1 MTSPSSSPSFSPGD
15 HLVSFAGQ
23 CSTKRDLR
31 LLHGV
36 LIRRRRLLPV
46 ASAVA
51 ALAKLLRFAAVS
63 PAGDLRHA
71 AAILSLHLPF
81 ISSVSS
87 HLAFFYNTLM
97 RGLAASS
104 TPGAAIEL
112 FTAMR
117 RAGAAP
123 DAFTFTFVLKSCSRC
138 LSRRLLPSEFHA
150 QAIKHG
156 CLGAG
161 SSHVHVHNAL
171 LHAYSSRAAVGDA
184 RRVFDEM
191 PARDVISFSGLLT
204 LHLKANDLNA
214 ARMVFDQ
221 MPNRDVVSWTAMIS
235 AYAKARRPQEALALF
250 DAMPMQPDEVTMLSV
265 VSACTALGDLATG
278 ERVRQYVDSN
288 GFGWMVSLRNALMDM
303 YAKCGSLAEARALFD
318 SMNMRSLASWNTLI
332 SAYASH
338 GDVESTVALFYQM
351 LADVKAVKPD
361 GITLLAVLTA
371 YAHKGFVEEGRTM
384 FNAMLS
390 GNYGKVDL
398 TIQHYGCMV
407 DLLGR
412 AGQLEE
418 AYKMIEQ
425 MPIPSN
431 AVVWGALLG
440 ASRTHGDISMAER
453 AVQKLRNLNPEEG
466 GYYILLSDM
475 YAASGRTAE
484 AMEIRQIMNQAGAQ
498 KTTGQS
504 SWSTHCLSQL

>member
-1 MTSPSSSPSFSPGD
+1 MTPPSPSISPGD
-15 HLVSFAGQ
+15 LVSFAGK
-23 CSTKRDLR
+23 CSTKRKLR
-31 LLHGV
+31 LLHGA
-36 LIRRRRLLPV
+36 LLRRRHLLP
-46 ASAVA
+46 AADAVA

-71 AAILSLHLPF
+71 AALLSLHLPF
-81 ISSVSS
+81 LSSASS

-104 TPGAAIEL
+104 SPAAAIEL
-112 FTAMR
+112 FAAMR

-123 DAFTFTFVLKSCSRC
+123 DAYNFTYALKYCSR
-138 LSRRLLPSEFHA
+138 LVSQRRLPSDLNA

-171 LHAYSSRAAVGDA
+171 LHGYSSRAAVGDA

-204 LHLKANDLNA
+204 LHLKANDLDA
-214 ARMVFDQ
+214 ARVVFDQ
-221 MPNRDVVSWTAMIS
+221 MPHRDVVSWTAMIS
-235 AYAKARRPQEALALF
+235 AYARARRPREALALF
-250 DAMPMQPDEVTMLSV
+250 DAMPVQPDEVTMLCV
-265 VSACTALGDLATG
+265 VAACTALGDLATG
-278 ERVRQYVDSN
+278 ERVCQYVDSN

-303 YAKCGSLAEARALFD
+303 YAKCGSLTEARNLFD
-318 SMNMRSLASWNTLI
+318 GMTVRSLASWNTFI

-338 GDVESTVALFYQM
+338 GDVESTVALFHRM
-351 LADVKAVKPD
+351 LADGKSVKPD
-361 GITLLAVLTA
+361 GTTLLAVLTA
-371 YAHKGFVEEGRTM
+371 YAHKGFVEEGRAM
-384 FNAMLS
+384 FNAILS

-398 TIQHYGCMV
+398 TIEHYGCMV

-431 AVVWGALLG
+431 SVVWGALLG
-440 ASRTHGDISMAER
+440 ACRTHGDINMAER
-453 AVQKLRNLNPEEG
+453 AVQKLRSLNPEEG

-475 YAASGRTAE
+475 YAASGRTTE
-484 AMEIRQIMNQAGAQ
+484 AMEIRRIMNQAGAQ
-498 KTTGQS
+498 KTAGQS
-504 SWSTHCLSQL
+504 SWSTPCLPQP

>member
-1 MTSPSSSPSFSPGD
+1 M
-15 HLVSFAGQ
+15 
-23 CSTKRDLR
+23 
-31 LLHGV
+31 
-36 LIRRRRLLPV
+36 
-46 ASAVA
+46 
-51 ALAKLLRFAAVS
+51 
-63 PAGDLRHA
+63 
-71 AAILSLHLPF
+71 LSLHLPF
-81 ISSVSS
+81 VSLASS

-104 TPGAAIEL
+104 SPGSAIEL
-112 FTAMR
+112 FAAMR

-123 DAFTFTFVLKSCSRC
+123 DAFTFTFALKSCSRC
-138 LSRRLLPSEFHA
+138 VSRLRLPCDLHA

-161 SSHVHVHNAL
+161 SSHVHVYNAL
-171 LHAYSSRAAVGDA
+171 LHAYSSRAAAGDA

-204 LHLKANDLNA
+204 LHLKANDLGA
-214 ARMVFDQ
+214 ARVVFDQ
-221 MPNRDVVSWTAMIS
+221 MSHRDVVSWTAMIS
-235 AYAKARRPQEALALF
+235 AYARARRPREALALF
-250 DAMPMQPDEVTMLSV
+250 DAMPVQPDEVTMLSV

-303 YAKCGSLAEARALFD
+303 YAKCGSLSEARSLFD
-318 SMNMRSLASWNTLI
+318 GMTVRSLASWNTII

-338 GDVESTVALFYQM
+338 GDVERTVALFHQM
-351 LADVKAVKPD
+351 LADGKAVKPD
-361 GITLLAVLTA
+361 GVTLLAVITA
-371 YAHKGFVEEGRTM
+371 YAHKGLVEEGRAM

-398 TIQHYGCMV
+398 GIEHYGCMV

-418 AYKMIEQ
+418 AYKMIEK

-431 AVVWGALLG
+431 SVVWGALLG
-440 ASRTHGDISMAER
+440 ACRTHGDIGMAER
-453 AVQKLRNLNPEEG
+453 AVQKLRSLNPEEG

-484 AMEIRQIMNQAGAQ
+484 AVEIRRIMNLSRAQ
-498 KTTGQS
+498 KTIGQS
-504 SWSTHCLSQL
+504 SWSTPCLTQL